1 MIIKNTETVVNGGI
15 TTVRVTIQQDE
26 YLDDKGT
33 QELVS
38 QMKQYA
44 DRELGGN

>member
-1 MIIKNTETVVNGGI
+1 MAIKHTETVVNGGI
-15 TTVRVTIQQDE
+15 TTIRITIQPDE

-44 DRELGGN
+44 NRELGGN